1 MRLDSSMNK
10 RPPGG
15 WRISMKHGFLQKLSG
30 STVQLL
36 IYQHGFVIF
45 CYEIRV
51 QLWKLS
57 FIIHFRRIFQYKPS
71 SYLVYPHDYMEPSK
85 SRRIFQRWTRMV
97 LRKIRRMSRMT
108 WMITWVLYLVGG
120 LQPWNFM
127 TFHILGRII
136 PTDELHHFSEGY
148 RYTTNQV
155 HRCT

>member
-45 CYEIRV
+45 CNEIRV
-51 QLWKLS
+51 QLWKLN

-71 SYLVYPHDYMEPSK
+71 SYLVYPHDYGTLEIPEDFPAMNSDGFTKNPSNESNDLDDNLGTVPGWWFATMEFYDIPYIGKNHPNWRTPSFF
-85 SRRIFQRWTRMV
+85 RGV
-97 LRKIRRMSRMT
+97 
-108 WMITWVLYLVGG
+108 
-120 LQPWNFM
+120 
-127 TFHILGRII
+127 
-136 PTDELHHFSEGY
+136 
-148 RYTTNQV
+148 
-155 HRCT
+155 